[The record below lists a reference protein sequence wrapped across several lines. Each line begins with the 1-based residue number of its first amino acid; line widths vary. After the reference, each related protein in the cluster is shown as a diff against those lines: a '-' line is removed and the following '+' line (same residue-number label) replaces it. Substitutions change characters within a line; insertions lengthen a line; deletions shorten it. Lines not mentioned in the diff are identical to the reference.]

1 MFYNR
6 NYNLWNEGQFMG
18 FMSQRYI
25 PHCCLVYYRKKKYLT
40 KIIKCDE
47 ELIIKNIG
55 SIDIFKE
62 KILKGEL
69 FENDI
74 SLYKRSQNE
83 SEVYVWECNPTKKD
97 KFGEYI
103 CEEKPIDIFFG
114 IGEGR
119 IYVEEGRFN
128 TEEEG
133 KKKLLDDNG
142 YIIDN
147 PKYRFRGYEKD
158 NNLFR
163 YCKLG

>member
-1 MFYNR
+1 
-6 NYNLWNEGQFMG
+6 MG
-18 FMSQRYI
+18 FMSQRYES
-25 PHCCLVYYRKKKYLT
+25 HCCLLYSTDKQKYFT

-47 ELIIKNIG
+47 ELILKDIG

-62 KILKGEL
+62 KIAKGEFL
-69 FENDI
+69 EMDI
-74 SLYKRSQNE
+74 SLYERSQNGG
-83 SEVYVWECNPTKKD
+83 EVYAWECEPVKKV

-103 CEEKPIDIFFG
+103 YKDKIIDIFFG

-119 IYVEEGRFN
+119 VYVEEGRFN
-128 TEEEG
+128 TEDEG

-142 YIIDN
+142 YLIDN
-147 PKYRFRGYEKD
+147 PKYRFREYEKY

>member
-1 MFYNR
+1 
-6 NYNLWNEGQFMG
+6 MG
-18 FMSQRYI
+18 FMSQRYV
-25 PHCCLVYYRKKKYLT
+25 PHCCLVYLTEKQKYLT

-47 ELIIKNIG
+47 ELILKDIG

-62 KILKGEL
+62 KIVKGEL
-69 FENDI
+69 LESDI
-74 SLYKRSQNE
+74 FFYERSQNG
-83 SEVYVWECNPTKKD
+83 SEVYVWECKPMKKD
-97 KFGEYI
+97 VFGEYI

-119 IYVEEGRFN
+119 VYVEEGRFN
-128 TEEEG
+128 TEDEG
-133 KKKLLDDNG
+133 KKKLLDNNG
-142 YIIDN
+142 YLIDN